1 MTNNSDIVLTHGLHT
16 FSDRLGI
23 DVHLEHSPSCFACR
37 NKNRAI
43 DFRAIPMTISWSP
56 LARVLRPV
64 VARNEMERHA
74 TIIATVH

>member
-16 FSDRLGI
+16 FNNRLSI
-23 DVHLEHSPSCFACR
+23 DVHLEQSPSCFACR
-37 NKNRAI
+37 NKNIAI

-56 LARVLRPV
+56 LACVLRPV
-64 VARNEMERHA
+64 VAQNERERQT